1 MPTGNTTS
9 KKKRTQLLYLC
20 GGVEKNKKYKNK
32 KKFSISTRCNYETI
46 DLTKK
51 HKEQKM

>member
-1 MPTGNTTS
+1 VDYAHWGHHI
-9 KKKRTQLLYLC
+9 KKKRTLLLYLC
-20 GGVEKNKKYKNK
+20 GGV
-32 KKFSISTRCNYETI
+32 ETI

>member
-1 MPTGNTTS
+1 LESDIPVDGQTINARFLQAVGN
-9 KKKRTQLLYLC
+9 
-20 GGVEKNKKYKNK
+20 YK
-32 KKFSISTRCNYETI
+32 TI